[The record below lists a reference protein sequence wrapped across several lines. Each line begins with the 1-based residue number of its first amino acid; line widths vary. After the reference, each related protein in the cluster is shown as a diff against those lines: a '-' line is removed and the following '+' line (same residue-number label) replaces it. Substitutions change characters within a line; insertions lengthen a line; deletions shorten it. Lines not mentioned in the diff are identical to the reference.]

1 MQLIYTCDFSE
12 FGVKPLGD
20 IKPLV
25 KALNK
30 IFAHSDKTVRA
41 EVSNTEF
48 CAAIQ
53 LTVRWIR
60 VLLSH

>member
-1 MQLIYTCDFSE
+1 MADRFALFFRE

-25 KALNK
+25 KSLNK

-41 EVSNTEF
+41 EVSR
-48 CAAIQ
+48 ARDGMA
-53 LTVRWIR
+53 TVTDRESFR
-60 VLLSH
+60 ERA

>member
-1 MQLIYTCDFSE
+1 M
-12 FGVKPLGD
+12 KPLGD

-41 EVSNTEF
+41 EVSSVGTLCMVIVIDRAF
-48 CAAIQ
+48 GRGRA
-53 LTVRWIR
+53 
-60 VLLSH
+60 